1 MSRVTILFITFTI
14 LTILNGCAATG
25 VAISKRN
32 LDVQTKMSSTV
43 FLDPIASSDRNIYVQ
58 LRNTSDK
65 QDFFVENA
73 IKQTFI
79 DKGFRIKEDPNKAYY
94 ILQANIL
101 QVGKSNKAA
110 MENSLL
116 RGYGDAAGGAAV
128 GALSG
133 AAIGQSMGAGVAG
146 AVIGGVGSF
155 VANSLIQDVYYSV
168 MTDIQISERVKDG
181 RKVVNHT
188 THNLAQGTSG
198 GTTAMSTNVGN
209 RMRYQT
215 RILSSANQANLKWED
230 AATELTAGLVRS
242 ITNIF

>member
-1 MSRVTILFITFTI
+1 MLRVNVLIVVFLILAV
-14 LTILNGCAATG
+14 LTGCAATG
-25 VAISKRN
+25 LAISKRD

-43 FLDPIASSDRNIYVQ
+43 FLDPIASSDRNIFVQ

-65 QDFFVENA
+65 QDFVVENA
-73 IKQTFI
+73 IKQSFI
-79 DKGFRIKEDPNKAYY
+79 EKGFRIEDDPEKAYY

-101 QVGKSNKAA
+101 QVGKSNKSA
-110 MENSLL
+110 MEDSLF

-133 AAIGQSMGAGVAG
+133 AAIGQTMGAGVAG
-146 AVIGGVGSF
+146 GVIGALGSV
-155 VANSLIQDVYYSV
+155 VANNLIQDVYYSV
-168 MTDIQISERVKDG
+168 MTDIQITEKVKDG

-198 GTTAMSTNVGN
+198 GTTSLSSNVGN

-215 RILSSANQANLKWED
+215 RILSSANKANLKWED
-230 AATELTAGLVRS
+230 ASPELTTGLVRS